1 MSKKCIETSRKSL
14 RSVEGTISDE
24 FHVPSFNISTQT
36 PSPKI
41 VKNMEP
47 AIGSSAQ
54 SKVQK
59 VKKKRCKDNRDSGK
73 SEGKEEEGKIVETP
87 SALIMTLLMK

>member
-1 MSKKCIETSRKSL
+1 MSKKCIETSRKSP
-14 RSVEGTISDE
+14 RFVEGTLLDE

-41 VKNMEP
+41 VENLKS
-47 AIGSSAQ
+47 ATGSFAQ

-59 VKKKRCKDNRDSGK
+59 VKKK
-73 SEGKEEEGKIVETP
+73 
-87 SALIMTLLMK
+87 